1 MSNAVEQPKVNDY
14 KLMIVPE
21 ALKEWNKL
29 NNSIKLQLKSKLKSI
44 QSNPKTP
51 KNRLSGLE
59 GCYKIKL
66 MRAGYRLVYQVIDSK
81 IVILIWAIDKRE
93 DSKVYDSARKRL
105 DKIYNNDAVSLIL
118 D

>member
-1 MSNAVEQPKVNDY
+1 MSDAVEKPKVSAY
-14 KLMIVPE
+14 TLMIVPE

-44 QSNPKTP
+44 QLTPKIP

-81 IVILIWAIDKRE
+81 VIVLIWAIDKRE